1 MAQVAVAPTASSQGT
16 VAARWNR
23 MDSNRSSILNRA
35 RQCTELT
42 IPALLP
48 PAGSTETQSLYTP
61 FQGLGSRGVNN
72 LASKLL
78 LALLPPNSPFFKMTV
93 DDFTLEKLSGQKG
106 MRAEVEE
113 GLNKIE
119 RAVATTIE
127 TEALRVP
134 TFSALKYLVCIG
146 NTLMYLPPKGG
157 MKVFRFDH
165 YVVKRDPMGLVLE
178 IIVKESVSPI
188 ALPESIRPTDP
199 NIDPEKHV
207 DLYTRIIRKKD
218 MWEIVQEAEGKVVP
232 KSQGTYPLDECPW
245 LPLRWSAIDG
255 EDYGR
260 GLVEEYLGD
269 LRSLEAL
276 SQAIVEGSAAAAK
289 VLFLVKPNGTTR
301 IKALTE
307 SGNGDVK
314 AGDANDVTVLQMEKF
329 NDFRVALETI
339 TKIEQRLAQAFLMM
353 SSVQRNAER
362 VTAEE
367 IRTMAGEL
375 EDALGGVY
383 SVLSQEFQLPLVKAI
398 MQRMSSQK
406 NLPQLPKEV
415 FKPMITTGLEALGR
429 GHDLSK
435 LTQFLEV
442 AVQLQQAPPELNR
455 GDALKRIGTSLGIDM
470 AGLVKS
476 PEEVKQEQQEA
487 MMMNAAQSAAPG
499 AINTLTK
506 GAVDG
511 GMIPGMGQPAQ
522 PQGVPQ

>member
-1 MAQVAVAPTASSQGT
+1 MPEVQVNSQSKQGV
-16 VAARWNR
+16 VAARWGRLDGNR
-23 MDSNRSSILNRA
+23 TSSLNRA
-35 RQCTELT
+35 RQCAELT

-48 PAGSTETQSLYTP
+48 PQGTTEHQDLYTP
-61 FQGLGSRGVNN
+61 YQGLGSRGVNN

-78 LALLPPNSPFFKMTV
+78 LALLPPNSPFFKMAV
-93 DDFTLEKLSGQKG
+93 DDFTLEKLSGEKG
-106 MRAEVEE
+106 KRAEVETA
-113 GLNKIE
+113 LNKIE
-119 RAVATTIE
+119 RAVATSIE

-134 TFSALKYLVCIG
+134 TFTALKYLVCLG
-146 NTLMYLPPKGG
+146 NTLLYLPPEGG
-157 MKVFRFDH
+157 MKVFRFDR
-165 YVVKRDPMGLVLE
+165 YVVKRDPMGLVME

-188 ALPESIRPTDP
+188 ALPESIRPKDKNT
-199 NIDPEKHV
+199 DPEKHV
-207 DLYTRIIRKKD
+207 DLFTRIIRMKTH
-218 MWEIVQEAEGKVVP
+218 WEIVQESEGQVVP
-232 KSQGTYPLDECPW
+232 KSQGTYPIDECPW
-245 LPLRWSAIDG
+245 LPLRWTAIDG

-276 SQAIVEGSAAAAK
+276 TQAIVEGSAAAAK

-307 SGNGDVK
+307 SANGDVK
-314 AGDANDVTVLQMEKF
+314 SGDANDVSVLQMEKF

-339 TKIEQRLAQAFLMM
+339 TKLEQRLAQAFLMT

-367 IRTMAGEL
+367 IRLMAGEL

-398 MQRMSSQK
+398 MHRMASQK
-406 NLPQLPKEV
+406 NLPKLPKEI

-435 LTQFLEV
+435 LNQFLGV

-455 GDALKRIGTSLGIDM
+455 SDFLMRTGTSLGIDM
-470 AGLVKS
+470 DGLVKS
-476 PEEVKQEQQEA
+476 AEEVQQEQQQA
-487 MMMNAAQSAAPG
+487 MMMNAAQSAAPA

-506 GAVDG
+506 GAVDN
-511 GMIPGMGQPAQ
+511 GMIPGMANTNTPT
-522 PQGVPQ
+522 PTQG